1 VKPASFPN
9 HVAAWARGISL
20 RARLVLLVI
29 AAVTPLLAFSLY
41 RAASQS
47 DQELERARAS
57 LEFAASLAVTSQER
71 VAESARLL
79 LTAMVN
85 LPDLYDGK
93 NFRCD
98 AYFDRFRGRFPAYAN
113 MGLTGIDG
121 YTRCHALD
129 SKTTTFVGDRAYFR
143 AALATKAFAISQYQE
158 GRLSRVPVITFAL
171 PLLDAGNEVQAVAFA
186 ALDLRELARSLQGV
200 QLPPGARMAVL
211 DRGGTVL
218 ATSNSVFPIGQA
230 VTSARLHQAIRE
242 GKPLMGEGLDAQ
254 GQMRMYALMP
264 ARGAAQGALFVLVNI
279 DREQVLAP
287 GREWLQREL
296 LLILLVALLGSLA
309 AWLVGGV
316 IIAGPARKILAA
328 TQRVSR
334 GKLDTRLA
342 VDAPRAANEF
352 ARIAEGFNLMAESL
366 ELRQQSLETELAHSR
381 QAYGTLD
388 LVLNSMQEV
397 LVAVDAKGR
406 VLLQNEPSKQLVDL
420 EPTLPAQETWSAR
433 YGVYLPGTDQY
444 VPNGD
449 LPLQRAL
456 RGESGRDL
464 DIEVRNAK
472 VPQGRVLRCSYR
484 PMRNGDEIVGA
495 LVMMAD
501 ITGMR
506 QLQIEQ
512 ARSLVELR
520 QAQHR
525 LLEAQEIGRIGNWEL
540 DLSTNL
546 LWWSDEV
553 YALFGLA
560 PGNFDG
566 RIESLLQTMHPEDRV
581 VFMQRRKE
589 AIRQDSSL
597 EMEYRIVRPDGEVRW
612 IHQMGRVYRDDAGTP
627 VRRAGVVQDI
637 TARKQAEA
645 ELILLRNAVS
655 RLNDVVIITEAD
667 PLDAPGPRIVY
678 ANDAVQR
685 MTGYSASELVGQSPR
700 MLQGPGSDR
709 ATLARIR
716 QAISQRLPVREEIV
730 NYTRAGE
737 PYWVEIDI
745 APLFDDSGRLTHF
758 IAVERDVSERKRA
771 EAEVQEHVFTLQRAA
786 DAAQVITQQASLQA
800 TLQEVVEQARGV
812 VCAHQAVISISSD
825 ADQGHFIHAFSL
837 SEKYDPWKSRELP
850 PPDGSGIYAMV
861 CETNKP
867 VRLTQA
873 QLLAHPRWRGFGEHA
888 KDHPP
893 MRGWMAVPLIGS
905 DGRNMGVLQLS
916 DKYEGE
922 FSRQDEYVAIELA
935 HLATAAIDKARL
947 IEEVRSLN
955 VDLEARIAQRT
966 AELTRQEALFRALA
980 EQAPQVVWTTDT
992 RGNVTYIN
1000 RHWYELVGGQP
1011 PEGLGNGWVQRLH
1024 PDDREETI
1032 ANWDRNRAA
1041 GTPYRGVRRMRG
1053 NDGRYHTMSYRA
1065 VPVLDADG
1073 QISFWVGIDADITE
1087 LKAYEEALKRSN
1099 EELEA
1104 FSYSVSHD
1112 LRAPL
1117 QAMDGFTKL
1126 LRRELGDTRGERAQH
1141 YMNRIEAGVG
1151 RMSELIEDLLS
1162 LAQVSRAQMHHRQVD
1177 LSAMAH
1183 EVLHELQ
1190 AREPLRQA
1198 HVQVQAG
1205 LLVKA
1210 DPRLIHIVM
1219 QNLLANAWK
1228 FSSRKPLAQISFGQ
1242 DAGGAY
1248 FVRDNG
1254 AGFDMAY
1261 AAKLFG
1267 AFQRLH
1273 TEREFPGTG
1282 IGLATVKRIIDRHQG
1297 RVWAHSGPE
1306 GGATFFFTLQDDSLP
1321 PPLPGAAI

>member
-1 VKPASFPN
+1 VNLASNPN
-9 HVAAWARGISL
+9 HVAAWAQGFGL

-29 AAVTPLLAFSLY
+29 AAITPLLAFSLY
-41 RAASQS
+41 RAASQA
-47 DQELERARAS
+47 DLELERARTS
-57 LEFAASLAVTSQER
+57 LEFAASLAVASQER

-85 LPDLYDGK
+85 LPDLHDGN

-113 MGLTGIDG
+113 MGLTGVDG

-129 SKTTTFVGDRAYFR
+129 SKTRTYVGDRAYFR
-143 AALATKAFAISQYQE
+143 AALATKAFVISQYQE

-171 PLLDAGNEVQAVAFA
+171 PLLDAAGEVRAVAFA
-186 ALDLRELARSLQGV
+186 ALDLRELARSLHGV

-211 DRGGTVL
+211 DSGGTVL
-218 ATSNSVFPIGQA
+218 ATSNSAFPVGQTVA
-230 VTSARLHQAIRE
+230 NVQLREAIRE
-242 GKPLMGEGLDAQ
+242 GKPLFGEGLDAQ
-254 GQMRMYALMP
+254 GQMRLFALMP
-264 ARGAAQGALFVLVNI
+264 GRGAAQGGLFVLVNI
-279 DREQVLAP
+279 DREQVVAP
-287 GREWLQREL
+287 GREWLAREL
-296 LLILLVALLGSLA
+296 LLVALVALLGSVA
-309 AWLVGGV
+309 AWLVGGA
-316 IIAGPARKILAA
+316 IIAGPARQILAA
-328 TQRVSR
+328 TQQISR

-342 VDAPRAANEF
+342 VQAPRSTNEF

-366 ELRQQSLETELAHSR
+366 QLRQQSLETELAHSR
-381 QAYGTLD
+381 QAYSTLD

-397 LVAVDAKGR
+397 LVAVDSKGR
-406 VLLQNEPSKQLVDL
+406 VLLQNEPSRQLFDL
-420 EPTLPAQETWSAR
+420 GPTLPSPDTWSVR
-433 YGVYLPGTDQY
+433 YGVYLPGTDEH
-444 VPNGD
+444 VPTGD

-456 RGESGRDL
+456 RGESGHDM
-464 DIEVRNAK
+464 DMEIRNAN
-472 VPQGRVLRCSYR
+472 VPQGRTLRCSYR
-484 PMRNGDEIVGA
+484 PIRQGNEIVGA
-495 LVMMAD
+495 LVMMTD
-501 ITGMR
+501 LTDVR
-506 QLQIEQ
+506 RLQVEQ
-512 ARSLVELR
+512 ARSLVALR
-520 QAQHR
+520 QAQRR
-525 LLEAQEIGRIGNWEL
+525 LLEAQAIGRIGNWEL

-546 LWWSDEV
+546 LWWSDQV
-553 YALFGLA
+553 YALFGRD
-560 PGNFDG
+560 PGSFDG
-566 RIESLLQTMHPEDRV
+566 RIQSMLQMMHAQDRD

-589 AIRQDSSL
+589 AIQQGQSL
-597 EMEYRIVRPDGEVRW
+597 EMEYRIVLPSGHVRW
-612 IHQMGRVYRDDAGTP
+612 IHQMGRVYLDDNGNA

-637 TARKQAEA
+637 TARKQAQA

-678 ANDAVQR
+678 ANDAVVR
-685 MTGYSASELVGQSPR
+685 MTGYQVSELVGQSPR
-700 MLQGPGSDR
+700 LLQGPRSDK

-716 QAISQRLPVREEIV
+716 QALAQRRPVCEEII
-730 NYTRAGE
+730 NYTRSGVA
-737 PYWVEIDI
+737 YWVEIDI

-758 IAVERDVSERKRA
+758 IAVQHDVSERKRA
-771 EAEVQEHVFTLQRAA
+771 EAEVQEHVYTLQRAA

-825 ADQGHFIHAFSL
+825 VEKGHSVHAFSL
-837 SEKYDPWKSRELP
+837 SEKYDHWKTKDLP

-861 CETNKP
+861 CETNKA

-873 QLLAHPRWRGFGEHA
+873 ELLAHPRWRGFGAHA
-888 KDHPP
+888 VNHPP
-893 MRGWMAVPLIGS
+893 MHGWLAVPLIGS

-916 DKYEGE
+916 DRFEGE

-935 HLATAAIDKARL
+935 HLATAAIEKARL
-947 IEEVRSLN
+947 IEEVHSLN
-955 VDLEARIAQRT
+955 VDLEARIALRT

-980 EQAPQVVWTTDT
+980 EQAPQVVWTADT
-992 RGNVTYIN
+992 EGAVTYIN

-1011 PEGLGNGWVQRLH
+1011 PEGLGASWVQRLH
-1024 PDDREETI
+1024 PDDRDATL
-1032 ANWDRNRAA
+1032 ANWYENRDA
-1041 GTPYRGVRRMRG
+1041 GTPYRGVRRIRG

-1065 VPVLDADG
+1065 VPVLDAGG
-1073 QISFWVGIDADITE
+1073 QVSFWVGIDADITE

-1126 LRRELGDTRGERAQH
+1126 LRRELGENQGERARH
-1141 YMNRIEAGVG
+1141 YMSRIEAGVG

-1162 LAQVSRAQMHHRQVD
+1162 LAQVSRAQMHYREVD
-1177 LSAMAH
+1177 LSAMAND
-1183 EVLHELQ
+1183 LLQELQ
-1190 AREPLRQA
+1190 SHEPGRQ
-1198 HVQVQAG
+1198 VRLQVQDG
-1205 LLVKA
+1205 LRVQA
-1210 DPRLIHIVM
+1210 DPRLIQLVM

-1228 FSSRKPLAQISFGQ
+1228 FSSQKPLADIGFGR
-1242 DAGGAY
+1242 DENGAY

-1261 AAKLFG
+1261 SAKLFG

-1282 IGLATVKRIIDRHQG
+1282 IGLATVRRIIDRHQG
-1297 RVWAHSGPE
+1297 RVWAHSGPD

-1321 PPLPGAAI
+1321 PQLADVT

>member
-1 VKPASFPN
+1 VNPASLLQST
-9 HVAAWARGISL
+9 AAWASSFGL

-29 AAVTPLLAFSLY
+29 AAIAPLLMFSLY
-41 RAASQS
+41 RAASQA
-47 DQELERARAS
+47 DLELARTRAS
-57 LEFAASLAVTSQER
+57 LELAASLAAANQER
-71 VAESARLL
+71 VAESSRLL

-98 AYFDRFRGRFPAYAN
+98 AYFDRFKGRFPAYAN
-113 MGLTGIDG
+113 LGLTGADG
-121 YTRCHALD
+121 YTRCNALD
-129 SKTTTFVGDRAYFR
+129 SKSKTNVSDRAYFR
-143 AALATKAFAISQYQE
+143 EVLANRKFTISEYQE
-158 GRLSRVPVITFAL
+158 GRLSRVPVITFAM
-171 PLLDAGNEVQAVAFA
+171 PLLDADNQVQAVAFA
-186 ALDLRELARSLQGV
+186 AMNLRELARSLEGV

-211 DRGGTVL
+211 DRNATVL
-218 ATSNSVFPIGQA
+218 ATSNSQFPVGRTVASQALKDAVRAGQ
-230 VTSARLHQAIRE
+230 
-242 GKPLMGEGLDAQ
+242 PLMGEGLDAQ
-254 GQMRMYALMP
+254 GNMRLFALMP
-264 ARGAAQGALFVLVNI
+264 GRGAAQGSLFVLVNI
-279 DREQVLAP
+279 DRDQVVAP
-287 GREWLQREL
+287 GREWLAREL
-296 LLILLVALLGSLA
+296 LLVSMVALLGSLA
-309 AWLVGGV
+309 AWLVGGA
-316 IIAGPARKILAA
+316 IIAGPARQILAA
-328 TQRVSR
+328 TQRISR

-342 VDAPRAANEF
+342 VQAPRATNEF
-352 ARIAEGFNLMAESL
+352 ARIANGFNLMAESL
-366 ELRQQSLETELAHSR
+366 QLREQSLETELAHSR
-381 QAYGTLD
+381 QAYATLD

-397 LVAVDAKGR
+397 LVAVDSKGR
-406 VLLQNEPSKQLVDL
+406 VLLKNEPSMQLFDL
-420 EPTLPAQETWSAR
+420 EPTLPAQETWSAH
-433 YGVYLPGTDQY
+433 YGVYLPGTDQH
-444 VPNGD
+444 VPTAD
-449 LPLQRAL
+449 LPLPRAL

-464 DIEVRNAK
+464 DIEIRNAK
-472 VPQGRVLRCSYR
+472 VPEGRVLRCSYR
-484 PMRNGDEIVGA
+484 PMRNGAEIVGA

-506 QLQIEQ
+506 QLQLDQ
-512 ARSLVELR
+512 ARSLADLR

-553 YALFGLA
+553 YTLFGVA
-560 PGNFDG
+560 PGSFDG
-566 RIESLLQTMHPEDRV
+566 RIDSMMQSMHPDDRAA
-581 VFMQRRKE
+581 FLQRRKE
-589 AIRQDSSL
+589 AIRHGTSL

-612 IHQMGRVYRDDAGTP
+612 MHQMGRVYHDDAGMP

-637 TARKQAEA
+637 TARKQAQA
-645 ELILLRNAVS
+645 ELLLLRNAVS

-678 ANDAVQR
+678 ANDAVER
-685 MTGYSASELVGQSPR
+685 MTGYRASELVGKSPR
-700 MLQGPGSDR
+700 VLQGPDTDR
-709 ATLARIR
+709 IALARIR
-716 QAISQRLPVREEIV
+716 DALARRQPVREEII
-730 NYTRAGE
+730 NHNRAGE

-745 APLFDDSGRLTHF
+745 APLFDDGGKLTHF
-758 IAVERDVSERKRA
+758 IAVERDVSARRRA
-771 EAEVQEHVFTLQRAA
+771 EAEVQEHVYTLQRAA

-825 ADQGHFIHAFSL
+825 MEQGHFVHAFSL
-837 SEKYDPWKSRELP
+837 SEKYDPWKNRELP
-850 PPDGSGIYAMV
+850 MPDGGGIYAMV

-867 VRLTQA
+867 VRMTQA
-873 QLLAHPRWRGFGEHA
+873 QLLAHPRWRGFGAHA
-888 KDHPP
+888 ANHPP
-893 MRGWMAVPLIGS
+893 MNGWLAVPLIAS

-916 DKYEGE
+916 DRYEGE

-935 HLATAAIDKARL
+935 HLATTAIEKARL

-980 EQAPQVVWTTDT
+980 EQAPQVVWTADT
-992 RGNVTYIN
+992 EGRVTYIN
-1000 RHWYELVGGQP
+1000 RHWYELTGCQP
-1011 PEGLGNGWVQRLH
+1011 PEGLGASWVDRLH

-1032 ANWDRNRAA
+1032 TNWQRNQAA
-1041 GTPYRGVRRMRG
+1041 GAPFRGVRRLRG
-1053 NDGRYHTMSYRA
+1053 YDGRYHTMSYRA
-1065 VPVLDADG
+1065 VPVLDAAG
-1073 QISFWVGIDADITE
+1073 QVSFWVGIDADITE

-1126 LRRELGDTRGERAQH
+1126 LRRELGDAQGERARH

-1162 LAQVSRAQMHHRQVD
+1162 LAQVSRAQMHYREVD

-1190 AREPLRQA
+1190 AREPLRQVRLQVEPGLR
-1198 HVQVQAG
+1198 VQ
-1205 LLVKA
+1205 A
-1210 DPRLIHIVM
+1210 DPRLIRIVM

-1228 FSSRKPLAQISFGQ
+1228 FSSHKPLAEISFGR

-1297 RVWAHSGPE
+1297 RVWAYSGPE

-1321 PPLPGAAI
+1321 PALHAAA

>member
-1 VKPASFPN
+1 MNLASNPN
-9 HVAAWARGISL
+9 HVATWAQGFGL

-29 AAVTPLLAFSLY
+29 AAITPLLAFSLY
-41 RAASQS
+41 RAASQA
-47 DQELERARAS
+47 DLELERARTS
-57 LEFAASLAVTSQER
+57 LEFAASLAMASQER

-85 LPDLYDGK
+85 LPDLHDGN
-93 NFRCD
+93 NFHCD

-113 MGLTGIDG
+113 MGLTGVDG
-121 YTRCHALD
+121 YTLCHALD
-129 SKTTTFVGDRAYFR
+129 SKTRTYLGDRAYFR

-171 PLLDAGNEVQAVAFA
+171 PLLDAGGEVRAVAFA
-186 ALDLRELARSLQGV
+186 ALDLRELARSLHGV

-211 DRGGTVL
+211 DSGGIVL
-218 ATSNSVFPIGQA
+218 ATSNPAFPVGQTVA
-230 VTSARLHQAIRE
+230 NVQLREAIRE
-242 GKPLMGEGLDAQ
+242 GKPLFGEGLDAQ
-254 GQMRMYALMP
+254 GQMRLFALMP
-264 ARGAAQGALFVLVNI
+264 GRGAAQGGLFVLVNI

-287 GREWLQREL
+287 GREWLAREL
-296 LLILLVALLGSLA
+296 LLVALVALLGSGA
-309 AWLVGGV
+309 AWLVGGA
-316 IIAGPARKILAA
+316 IIAGPARQILVA
-328 TQRVSR
+328 TQQISR

-342 VDAPRAANEF
+342 VRTPRSANEF
-352 ARIAEGFNLMAESL
+352 ARIADGFNLMAESL
-366 ELRQQSLETELAHSR
+366 QHRQQSLETELAHSR
-381 QAYGTLD
+381 QAYSTLD

-397 LVAVDAKGR
+397 LLAVDIKGR
-406 VLLQNEPSKQLVDL
+406 VLLKNKPSMLLFDL
-420 EPTLPAQETWSAR
+420 DPSMPAQETWSVR
-433 YGVYLPGTDQY
+433 YGIYLPGTDQHM
-444 VPNGD
+444 PTDD
-449 LPLQRAL
+449 LPLPRAL

-464 DIEVRNAK
+464 DLEVRNAK

-484 PMRNGDEIVGA
+484 PMRHGDEIVGA
-495 LVMMAD
+495 LVMMSD
-501 ITGMR
+501 ITDMR
-506 QLQIEQ
+506 MLQVGQ
-512 ARSLVELR
+512 ARSLLELR
-520 QAQHR
+520 QAQRR

-553 YALFGLA
+553 YALFGL
-560 PGNFDG
+560 PHGSFDG
-566 RIESLLQTMHPEDRV
+566 RIESMLQSMHPDDRG
-581 VFMQRRKE
+581 VFMQRRKD
-589 AIRQDSSL
+589 AIREGTSL
-597 EMEYRIVRPDGEVRW
+597 DMEYRIVLTDGEVRW
-612 IHQMGRVYRDDAGTP
+612 MHQMGRVYLDDTGTP

-637 TARKQAEA
+637 TARKEAQA

-667 PLDAPGPRIVY
+667 PIDEPGPRIVY
-678 ANDAVQR
+678 ANAAVER
-685 MTGYSASELVGQSPR
+685 MTGYQVNELVGQSPR
-700 MLQGPGSDR
+700 LLQGPRSDKV
-709 ATLARIR
+709 TLDRIR
-716 QAISQRLPVREEIV
+716 QALAQRQPVREEII

-737 PYWVEIDI
+737 AYWVEIDI
-745 APLFDDSGRLTHF
+745 APLFDDWGRLTHF
-758 IAVERDVSERKRA
+758 IAVQHDVSERKRA

-786 DAAQVITQQASLQA
+786 DAAQIIIQQASLQD

-825 ADQGHFIHAFSL
+825 MDQGHFVHAFSL
-837 SEKYDPWKSRELP
+837 SEKYDHWKTKELP

-873 QLLAHPRWRGFGEHA
+873 ELLAHPRWRGFGAHA
-888 KDHPP
+888 ANHPP
-893 MRGWMAVPLIGS
+893 MHGWLAVPLIGS

-916 DKYEGE
+916 DRYEGE

-935 HLATAAIDKARL
+935 HLATAAIEKARL

-955 VDLEARIAQRT
+955 ADLEARIALRT

-980 EQAPQVVWTTDT
+980 EQAPQVVWTTDAE
-992 RGNVTYIN
+992 GAVTYIN
-1000 RHWYELVGGQP
+1000 RHWYELVGGHP
-1011 PEGLGNGWVQRLH
+1011 PEGLGSSWVQRLH
-1024 PDDREETI
+1024 PDDRDATL
-1032 ANWDRNRAA
+1032 ANWYNNRDA
-1041 GTPYRGVRRMRG
+1041 GTPYRGVRRIRG

-1065 VPVLDADG
+1065 VPVLDAGG
-1073 QISFWVGIDADITE
+1073 QVSFWVGIDADITE

-1126 LRRELGDTRGERAQH
+1126 LRRELGENQGERARH
-1141 YMNRIEAGVG
+1141 YMSRIEAGVG

-1162 LAQVSRAQMHHRQVD
+1162 LAQVSRAQMHYREVD

-1183 EVLHELQ
+1183 DLLQELQ
-1190 AREPLRQA
+1190 SHEPDRQ
-1198 HVQVQAG
+1198 VRLQVQDG
-1205 LLVKA
+1205 LRVQA
-1210 DPRLIHIVM
+1210 DPRLIQVVM

-1228 FSSRKPLAQISFGQ
+1228 FSSQKPLADIGFGR
-1242 DAGGAY
+1242 DENGAY

-1297 RVWAHSGPE
+1297 RVWAHSGPD

-1321 PPLPGAAI
+1321 PQLAVVT

>member
-1 VKPASFPN
+1 MNPVPHLN
-9 HVAAWARGISL
+9 HVAAWARGFGL

-29 AAVTPLLAFSLY
+29 AAITPLLAFSLY
-41 RAASQS
+41 RAASQA
-47 DQELERARAS
+47 DLELDRARAS
-57 LEFAASLAVTSQER
+57 LEFAASLAMASQER
-71 VAESARLL
+71 AAESARLL

-85 LPDLYDGK
+85 LPDLHDGK

-113 MGLTGIDG
+113 MGLTGVDG

-129 SKTTTFVGDRAYFR
+129 SKTSTFVGDRAYFR
-143 AALATKAFAISQYQE
+143 DALATRAFVISQYQE

-171 PLLDAGNEVQAVAFA
+171 PLLDAAGEVRAVAFA
-186 ALDLRELARSLQGV
+186 ALDLRELARSLHGV

-211 DRGGTVL
+211 DRDGTVL
-218 ATSNSVFPIGQA
+218 ATSNSSFPVGQTVA
-230 VTSARLHQAIRE
+230 NAQLREAIRE
-242 GKPLMGEGLDAQ
+242 GKPLLGEGPDAQ
-254 GQMRMYALMP
+254 GQMRLYALMP
-264 ARGAAQGALFVLVNI
+264 GRGAAQGGLFVLVNI
-279 DREQVLAP
+279 DREQVVAP
-287 GREWLQREL
+287 GREWLAREL
-296 LLILLVALLGSLA
+296 LLVALVALLGSAA
-309 AWLVGGV
+309 AWLVGGA
-316 IIAGPARKILAA
+316 IIAGPARQIVEA
-328 TQRVSR
+328 TQEISQ

-342 VDAPRAANEF
+342 VQAPRANNEF
-352 ARIAEGFNLMAESL
+352 AKIAEGFNLMAESL
-366 ELRQQSLETELAHSR
+366 QLRQQSLETELAHSR

-388 LVLNSMQEV
+388 LVLNSMQEA
-397 LVAVDAKGR
+397 LMAVDSNGR
-406 VLLQNEPSKQLVDL
+406 VLLQNEPSRQLFDL
-420 EPTLPAQETWSAR
+420 ERTLPAPHTWSVR
-433 YGVYLPGTDQY
+433 YGVYLPGTDQH
-444 VPNGD
+444 VPTGD

-456 RGESGRDL
+456 RGESGRAL

-472 VPQGRVLRCSYR
+472 VPQGRTLRCSYR
-484 PMRNGDEIVGA
+484 PMRQGDEIVGA
-495 LVMMAD
+495 LVMMTD
-501 ITGMR
+501 LTDVR
-506 QLQIEQ
+506 RLQVEQ

-546 LWWSDEV
+546 LWWSDQV
-553 YALFGLA
+553 YALFGRV
-560 PGNFDG
+560 PGSFDG
-566 RIESLLQTMHPEDRV
+566 RIQSMLQMMHAEDRD

-589 AIRQDSSL
+589 AVQQGQSL
-597 EMEYRIVRPDGEVRW
+597 EMEYRIVLPSGDVRW
-612 IHQMGRVYRDDAGTP
+612 VHQLGRVYRDDTGTP

-645 ELILLRNAVS
+645 ELVLLRNAVS

-667 PLDAPGPRIVY
+667 PIEAQGPRIVY
-678 ANDAVQR
+678 ANDAVER
-685 MTGYSASELVGQSPR
+685 MTGYQVSELVGQSPR
-700 MLQGPGSDR
+700 LLYGPGTDR

-716 QAISQRLPVREEIV
+716 EALVQRRPVREEIV

-737 PYWVEIDI
+737 AYWVDIDI
-745 APLFDDSGRLTHF
+745 APLFDEYGRVTHF
-758 IAVERDVSERKRA
+758 IAVERDVSARKRA

-800 TLQEVVEQARGV
+800 TLQEVVEQARAV
-812 VCAHQAVISISSD
+812 VCAHQAVISINSD
-825 ADQGHFIHAFSL
+825 VEQGHFVHAFSL
-837 SEKYDPWKSRELP
+837 SGKYDHWKTKELP
-850 PPDGSGIYAMV
+850 SPDGSGIYAMV

-867 VRLTQA
+867 VRMTQA
-873 QLLAHPRWRGFGEHA
+873 ELLAHPRWRGFGAHTA
-888 KDHPP
+888 NHPP
-893 MRGWMAVPLIGS
+893 MHGWMAVPLISSG
-905 DGRNMGVLQLS
+905 GRNIGVLQLS
-916 DKYEGE
+916 DRYEGE

-935 HLATAAIDKARL
+935 HLATAAIEKARL

-955 VDLEARIAQRT
+955 ADLEARIALRT
-966 AELTRQEALFRALA
+966 AELTRQEALFRALT
-980 EQAPQVVWTTDT
+980 EQAPQVVWTADT
-992 RGNVTYIN
+992 EGAVTYIN
-1000 RHWYELVGGQP
+1000 RHWYELVGGLP
-1011 PEGLGNGWVQRLH
+1011 PEGLGSSWVQRLH
-1024 PDDREETI
+1024 PDDREVTL
-1032 ANWDRNRAA
+1032 ANWYKNRDA
-1041 GTPYRGVRRMRG
+1041 GTPYRGVRRIRG

-1065 VPVLDADG
+1065 VPVLDDG
-1073 QISFWVGIDADITE
+1073 GQVSFWVGIDADITE

-1117 QAMDGFTKL
+1117 QAVDGFTKL
-1126 LRRELGDTRGERAQH
+1126 LHRELGDAKDERARH

-1151 RMSELIEDLLS
+1151 RMSQLIEDLLS
-1162 LAQVSRAQMHHRQVD
+1162 LAQVSRAPMHHRELD

-1183 EVLHELQ
+1183 ELLQELQ
-1190 AREPLRQA
+1190 AGEPGRLVRCEVHGGLR
-1198 HVQVQAG
+1198 VQ
-1205 LLVKA
+1205 A

-1228 FSSRKPLAQISFGQ
+1228 FSSQKAQADICFGR
-1242 DAGGAY
+1242 DESGAY

-1297 RVWAHSGPE
+1297 RIWAHSGPE
-1306 GGATFFFTLQDDSLP
+1306 GGATFFFTLQDDTLP
-1321 PPLPGAAI
+1321 PQLPGPA

>member
-1 VKPASFPN
+1 MNPVSNPN
-9 HVAAWARGISL
+9 HVAAWARGLGL

-29 AAVTPLLAFSLY
+29 AAIAPLFAFSLY
-41 RAASQS
+41 RAASQT

-57 LEFAASLAVTSQER
+57 LEFAASLAMASQER

-113 MGLTGIDG
+113 MGLTGVDG

-129 SKTTTFVGDRAYFR
+129 RKTSTFVGDRAYFR
-143 AALATKAFAISQYQE
+143 EALATRAFAISQYQE

-171 PLLDAGNEVQAVAFA
+171 PLLDAGGEVRAVAFA
-186 ALDLRELARSLQGV
+186 ALDLRELARSLQGI

-218 ATSNSVFPIGQA
+218 ATSNSVFPVGQA
-230 VTSARLHQAIRE
+230 VANVQLREAIRE

-254 GQMRMYALMP
+254 GQMRLFALVP
-264 ARGAAQGALFVLVNI
+264 GRGAAQGGLFVLVNM
-279 DREQVLAP
+279 DREQVVAP
-287 GREWLQREL
+287 GRDWLAREL
-296 LLILLVALLGSLA
+296 LLVSLVALLGSLA
-309 AWLVGGV
+309 AWLVGGAT
-316 IIAGPARKILAA
+316 IAWPARQILAA
-328 TQRVSR
+328 TQRISR

-342 VDAPRAANEF
+342 VQAPRAANEF

-366 ELRQQSLETELAHSR
+366 QLRQQSLETELAHSR

-397 LVAVDAKGR
+397 LVAVDTKGR
-406 VLLQNEPSKQLVDL
+406 VLLKNAPSTQLFDL
-420 EPTLPAQETWSAR
+420 EPTLPAQETWSVR
-433 YGVYLPGTDQY
+433 YGIYLPGTDQH
-444 VPNGD
+444 VPTAD
-449 LPLQRAL
+449 LPLPRAL
-456 RGESGRDL
+456 HGESGRDL
-464 DIEVRNAK
+464 DIEVRNAR

-484 PMRNGDEIVGA
+484 PMRDGDEIVGA
-495 LVMMAD
+495 LVMMTD
-501 ITGMR
+501 ITSMR
-506 QLQIEQ
+506 QLQLEQ

-553 YALFGLA
+553 YTLFGLT
-560 PGNFDG
+560 PGSFDG
-566 RIESLLQTMHPEDRV
+566 RIESMLQSMHPDDRG
-581 VFMQRRKE
+581 VFMQRRKQ
-589 AIRQDSSL
+589 AIRQGSSL
-597 EMEYRIVRPDGEVRW
+597 EMEYRIVLPGGEVRW
-612 IHQMGRVYRDDAGTP
+612 IHQMGRVYHDDAGTP

-637 TARKQAEA
+637 TARKQAQA
-645 ELILLRNAVS
+645 ELILLRNAIS

-678 ANDAVQR
+678 ANEAVQR
-685 MTGYSASELVGQSPR
+685 MTGYQVSELVGQSPR
-700 MLQGPGSDR
+700 LLQGPGTDQ

-716 QAISQRLPVREEIV
+716 LALSQRQPVREEIV
-730 NYTRAGE
+730 NYARNGE

-745 APLFDDSGRLTHF
+745 APLFDESGRLTHF
-758 IAVERDVSERKRA
+758 IAVERDVSQRKRA
-771 EAEVQEHVFTLQRAA
+771 EAEVQEHVYTLQRAA

-800 TLQEVVEQARGV
+800 TLQEVVDQARGV

-825 ADQGHFIHAFSL
+825 GDEGHFVHAFSL
-837 SEKYDPWKSRELP
+837 SEKYDHWKTRELP
-850 PPDGSGIYAMV
+850 SPDGSGIYAMV

-867 VRLTQA
+867 VRMTQA
-873 QLLAHPRWRGFGEHA
+873 QLLAHPRWRGFGAHA
-888 KDHPP
+888 ANHPP
-893 MRGWMAVPLIGS
+893 MQGWLAVPLIGP

-916 DKYEGE
+916 DRYEGE

-935 HLATAAIDKARL
+935 HLATAAIEKARL

-955 VDLEARIAQRT
+955 QDLEARIAQRT

-992 RGNVTYIN
+992 EGSVTYIN

-1011 PEGLGNGWVQRLH
+1011 PEGLGSGWVQRLH
-1024 PDDREETI
+1024 PDDRDATI
-1032 ANWDRNRAA
+1032 ANWYRNRAA
-1041 GTPYRGVRRMRG
+1041 GTHYRGVRRIRG

-1065 VPVLDADG
+1065 VPVLDAAG
-1073 QISFWVGIDADITE
+1073 QVSFWVGIDADITE

-1126 LRRELGDTRGERAQH
+1126 LRRELGDTQGGRAQH

-1162 LAQVSRAQMHHRQVD
+1162 LAQVSRAQMHHREVD
-1177 LSAMAH
+1177 LSAMAY

-1190 AREPLRQA
+1190 AREPQREVRL
-1198 HVQVQAG
+1198 HVQAG
-1205 LLVKA
+1205 LRVQA
-1210 DPRLIHIVM
+1210 DPRLIGVVL

-1228 FSSRKPLAQISFGQ
+1228 FSSQKSPADISFGQ
-1242 DAGGAY
+1242 EASGAY

-1282 IGLATVKRIIDRHQG
+1282 IGLATVKRIIDRHWG

-1306 GGATFFFTLQDDSLP
+1306 GGATFYFTLQDDSLP
-1321 PPLPGAAI
+1321 PPLPGAA

>member
-1 VKPASFPN
+1 MNPASLLN
-9 HVAAWARGISL
+9 YVAAWARGISL

-29 AAVTPLLAFSLY
+29 AAITPLLAFSLY
-41 RAASQS
+41 RAASQT
-47 DQELERARAS
+47 DQELARARAS
-57 LEFAASLAVTSQER
+57 LEFAASLAVASQER

-85 LPDLYDGK
+85 LPDLHDGK

-113 MGLTGIDG
+113 MGLTGLDG

-129 SKTTTFVGDRAYFR
+129 SKTSTFVGDRAYFR
-143 AALATKAFAISQYQE
+143 AALATRAFAISQYQE
-158 GRLSRVPVITFAL
+158 GRLSRLPVITFAL
-171 PLLDAGNEVQAVAFA
+171 PFLDAAGQVRAVAFA
-186 ALDLRELARSLQGV
+186 ALDLRELARSLQGL

-218 ATSNSVFPIGQA
+218 ATSNSAFPVGQA
-230 VTSARLHQAIRE
+230 ISNPRLREAIHA

-254 GQMRMYALMP
+254 GQMRLFALMP
-264 ARGAAQGALFVLVNI
+264 GRGAAQGGLFVLVNI

-287 GREWLQREL
+287 GREWLAREL
-296 LLILLVALLGSLA
+296 LLIVLVALLGSAA
-309 AWLVGGV
+309 AWLVGGA
-316 IIAGPARKILAA
+316 IIAGPARQILAA
-328 TQRVSR
+328 TQQISR

-342 VDAPRAANEF
+342 VQTPRPSNEF
-352 ARIAEGFNLMAESL
+352 AKIADGFNLMAESL
-366 ELRQQSLETELAHSR
+366 QHRQQSLETELAHSR
-381 QAYGTLD
+381 QAYSTLD

-397 LVAVDAKGR
+397 LVAVDIKGR
-406 VLLQNEPSKQLVDL
+406 VLLKNEPSMLLFDL
-420 EPTLPAQETWSAR
+420 DSSLPAQQTWSVL
-433 YGVYLPGTDQY
+433 YGVYLPGTDQHM
-444 VPNGD
+444 PTD
-449 LPLQRAL
+449 ELPLPRAL

-464 DIEVRNAK
+464 DLEVRNAK

-484 PMRNGDEIVGA
+484 PMRHGDEIVGA
-495 LVMMAD
+495 LVMMSD
-501 ITGMR
+501 ITDMR
-506 QLQIEQ
+506 RLQVGQ

-540 DLSTNL
+540 DLTTNL

-553 YALFGLA
+553 YALFGV
-560 PGNFDG
+560 PQGSFDG
-566 RIESLLQTMHPEDRV
+566 RIESMLQSLHPDDRG
-581 VFMQRRKE
+581 VFMQRRQD
-589 AIRQDSSL
+589 AIRQGASL
-597 EMEYRIVRPDGEVRW
+597 DMEYRIVLPGGEVRW
-612 IHQMGRVYRDDAGTP
+612 IHQMGRVYLDDTGTP
-627 VRRAGVVQDI
+627 VRRAGVVQDV
-637 TARKQAEA
+637 TARKQAQA
-645 ELILLRNAVS
+645 ELLLLRNAVS
-655 RLNDVVIITEAD
+655 RLNDVVLITEAD
-667 PLDAPGPRIVY
+667 PIEQPGPRIVY
-678 ANDAVQR
+678 ANDAVVR
-685 MTGYSASELVGQSPR
+685 MTGYQVSELVGQSPR
-700 MLQGPGSDR
+700 LFQGARTDK

-716 QAISQRLPVREEIV
+716 QALARCQPVCEEVV

-737 PYWVEIDI
+737 AYWVEVDI

-758 IAVERDVSERKRA
+758 ISVQRDVSERKRA

-825 ADQGHFIHAFSL
+825 VDKGHSVHAFSL
-837 SEKYDPWKSRELP
+837 SEKYDHWKTRELP

-873 QLLAHPRWRGFGEHA
+873 ELLAHPRWRGFGAHGA
-888 KDHPP
+888 NHPP
-893 MRGWMAVPLIGS
+893 MHGWLAVPLIGS

-916 DKYEGE
+916 DKFEGE

-935 HLATAAIDKARL
+935 HLATAAIEKARL

-955 VDLEARIAQRT
+955 VDLEARIVQRT

-980 EQAPQVVWTTDT
+980 EQAPQVVWTTDAQ
-992 RGNVTYIN
+992 GGVTYIN
-1000 RHWYELVGGQP
+1000 RHWYELMGGQP
-1011 PEGLGNGWVQRLH
+1011 PEGLGSGWVQRLH
-1024 PDDREETI
+1024 PDDREATI
-1032 ANWDRNRAA
+1032 ANWYRNRAA

-1065 VPVLDADG
+1065 VPVLDTGG

-1126 LRRELGDTRGERAQH
+1126 LRRELGDKQSERARH
-1141 YMNRIEAGVG
+1141 YMSRIEAGVG

-1162 LAQVSRAQMHHRQVD
+1162 LAQVSRTQMHYREVD
-1177 LSAMAH
+1177 LSAMAR
-1183 EVLHELQ
+1183 ELLQELQ
-1190 AREPLRQA
+1190 VQEPDRQVR
-1198 HVQVQAG
+1198 VQVQDG
-1205 LLVKA
+1205 LRVQA
-1210 DPRLIHIVM
+1210 DPRLIQVVM

-1228 FSSRKPLAQISFGQ
+1228 FSSQKPLADVRFGR
-1242 DAGGAY
+1242 DENGAY

-1321 PPLPGAAI
+1321 PQLGVA

>member
-1 VKPASFPN
+1 MNPASLPN
-9 HVAAWARGISL
+9 HIAAWARGISL

-29 AAVTPLLAFSLY
+29 AAITPLLAFSLY
-41 RAASQS
+41 RTASQS
-47 DQELERARAS
+47 GQELANARAS
-57 LEFAASLAVTSQER
+57 LEFGASLAAAGQER

-85 LPDLYDGK
+85 LPDLVDG
-93 NFRCD
+93 NDFRCD
-98 AYFDRFRGRFPAYAN
+98 AYFDRFRGRFPSYAN
-113 MGLTGIDG
+113 MGLTGLDG

-129 SKTTTFVGDRAYFR
+129 SKTSTFVGDRAYFR
-143 AALATKAFAISQYQE
+143 EALASKAFTISEYQE
-158 GRLSRVPVITFAL
+158 GRLSRVPVITFAM
-171 PLLDAGNEVQAVAFA
+171 PLLDAAGQVRAVAFA

-200 QLPPGARMAVL
+200 QLPAGARIAVL
-211 DRGGTVL
+211 DRRGTVL
-218 ATSNSVFPIGQA
+218 ATSNSAFPVGQA
-230 VTSARLHQAIRE
+230 IANTRLREAIIA
-242 GKPLMGEGLDAQ
+242 GKSLMGEGPDAQ
-254 GQMRMYALMP
+254 GQMRLFALMP
-264 ARGAAQGALFVLVNI
+264 GRGAAQGGLFVLVNI

-287 GREWLQREL
+287 GRDWFAHEL
-296 LLILLVALLGSLA
+296 LLVMLVALLGSTA
-309 AWLVGGV
+309 AWLVGGA
-316 IIAGPARKILAA
+316 IIAGPARQILAA
-328 TQRVSR
+328 TQEISR

-342 VDAPRAANEF
+342 VKTARPASEF
-352 ARIAEGFNLMAESL
+352 ARIADGFNLMAESL
-366 ELRQQSLETELAHSR
+366 QHRQQSLETELAHSR
-381 QAYGTLD
+381 QAYATLD

-397 LVAVDAKGR
+397 LVAVDSKGR
-406 VLLQNEPSKQLVDL
+406 VLLKNEPSMLLFDL
-420 EPTLPAQETWSAR
+420 ESSMPAQETWSVR

-444 VPNGD
+444 MPTDD
-449 LPLQRAL
+449 LPLPRAL
-456 RGESGRDL
+456 RGGSGRDL

-484 PMRNGDEIVGA
+484 PMRHGDEIVGA
-495 LVMMAD
+495 LVLMTD
-501 ITGMR
+501 ITDMR
-506 QLQIEQ
+506 KLQVGQ
-512 ARSLVELR
+512 ARSLAELR

-553 YALFGLA
+553 YALFGL
-560 PGNFDG
+560 PQGSFDG
-566 RIESLLQTMHPEDRV
+566 RIESMLQSMHPDDRG

-589 AIRQDSSL
+589 AIRQGSSL
-597 EMEYRIVRPDGEVRW
+597 DMEYRIVLPGGEVRW
-612 IHQMGRVYRDDAGTP
+612 IHQMGRVYLDDAGTP

-637 TARKQAEA
+637 TARKQAQA

-667 PLDAPGPRIVY
+667 PIDAPGPRIVY
-678 ANDAVQR
+678 ANEAVVR
-685 MTGYSASELVGQSPR
+685 MTGYQVSELVGRSPR
-700 MLQGPGSDR
+700 LLQGPRTDR
-709 ATLARIR
+709 ATIARIR
-716 QAISQRLPVREEIV
+716 EAVARRRPVREEII
-730 NYTRAGE
+730 NYTRAGDA
-737 PYWVEIDI
+737 YWVEIDI
-745 APLFDDSGRLTHF
+745 APLFDDHGRLTHF
-758 IAVERDVSERKRA
+758 IAVERDVSARKRA
-771 EAEVQEHVFTLQRAA
+771 ESEVQEHVFTLQRAA
-786 DAAQVITQQASLQA
+786 DAAQIIIQQAGLQD

-825 ADQGHFIHAFSL
+825 VDKGHSVHAFSL
-837 SEKYDPWKSRELP
+837 SEKYDHWKTKELP

-873 QLLAHPRWRGFGEHA
+873 ELLAHPRWRGFGAHA
-888 KDHPP
+888 ANHPP
-893 MRGWMAVPLIGS
+893 MHGWLAVPLIGS

-916 DKYEGE
+916 DRHEGE

-935 HLATAAIDKARL
+935 HLATTAIEKARL

-955 VDLEARIAQRT
+955 TDLEVRIAQRT
-966 AELTRQEALFRALA
+966 AELSRQEALFRALA
-980 EQAPQVVWTTDT
+980 EQAPQVVWTTDAE
-992 RGNVTYIN
+992 GAVTYIN

-1011 PEGLGNGWVQRLH
+1011 PEGLGADWVQRLH
-1024 PDDREETI
+1024 PDDRDATL
-1032 ANWDRNRAA
+1032 ANWYRNRDA
-1041 GTPYRGVRRMRG
+1041 GSPYRGVRRIRG
-1053 NDGRYHTMSYRA
+1053 HDGRYHTMSYRA
-1065 VPVLDADG
+1065 VPVLDAGG
-1073 QISFWVGIDADITE
+1073 QVSFWVGIDADITE

-1126 LRRELGDTRGERAQH
+1126 LRRELGANQGERARH
-1141 YMNRIEAGVG
+1141 YMSRIEAGVG

-1162 LAQVSRAQMHHRQVD
+1162 LAQVSRAQMHHREVD
-1177 LSAMAH
+1177 LSAMARD
-1183 EVLHELQ
+1183 LLQELQ
-1190 AREPLRQA
+1190 AHEPGRQ
-1198 HVQVQAG
+1198 VRLQVQDG
-1205 LLVKA
+1205 LRVQA
-1210 DPRLIHIVM
+1210 DPRLIQVVM

-1228 FSSRKPLAQISFGQ
+1228 FSSQQPSAEISFGC
-1242 DAGGAY
+1242 DDTGAY

-1297 RVWAHSGPE
+1297 RVWAYSGPG

-1321 PPLPGAAI
+1321 PQLAAAA

>member
-1 VKPASFPN
+1 MKLASIP
-9 HVAAWARGISL
+9 HSVAAWARSSGL

-29 AAVTPLLAFSLY
+29 AAIAPLFAFSLY
-41 RAASQS
+41 RAASQT

-57 LEFAASLAVTSQER
+57 LEFAASLAMASQER

-85 LPDLYDGK
+85 LPDLYDGT

-98 AYFDRFRGRFPAYAN
+98 AYFDRFRGRFPTYAN
-113 MGLTGIDG
+113 MGLTGVDG

-129 SKTTTFVGDRAYFR
+129 SKTRTFVGDRAYFR

-171 PLLDAGNEVQAVAFA
+171 PLLDAGGEVRAVAFA
-186 ALDLRELARSLQGV
+186 ALDLRELARSLHGV

-218 ATSNSVFPIGQA
+218 ATSNTTFPVGQTVANTRLLEA
-230 VTSARLHQAIRE
+230 VRE

-254 GQMRMYALMP
+254 GQMRLFALLP
-264 ARGAAQGALFVLVNI
+264 GRGAAQGALFTLVTI
-279 DREQVLAP
+279 DREQVVAP
-287 GREWLQREL
+287 GREWLAREL
-296 LLILLVALLGSLA
+296 LLVSLVALLGSLA
-309 AWLVGGV
+309 AWLVGGAT
-316 IIAGPARKILAA
+316 IAGPAREILAA
-328 TQRVSR
+328 TQRISR

-342 VDAPRAANEF
+342 VQAPRAANEF
-352 ARIAEGFNLMAESL
+352 ARIADGFNLMAESL
-366 ELRQQSLETELAHSR
+366 QLRQQSLETELAHSR

-397 LVAVDAKGR
+397 LVAVDSKGR
-406 VLLQNEPSKQLVDL
+406 VLLKNEPSTLLFDL
-420 EPTLPAQETWSAR
+420 APTLPAQETWSKL
-433 YGVYLPGTDQY
+433 YGVYLPGTDQH
-444 VPNGD
+444 VPTAD
-449 LPLQRAL
+449 LPLPRAL

-464 DIEVRNAK
+464 DIEIRNAK

-484 PMRNGDEIVGA
+484 PMRDGDQIVGA

-501 ITGMR
+501 ITDMR
-506 QLQIEQ
+506 QLQLEQ

-553 YALFGLA
+553 YTLFGVA
-560 PGNFDG
+560 PGTFDG
-566 RIESLLQTMHPEDRV
+566 RIDSMLQSMHPDDRGL
-581 VFMQRRKE
+581 FMQRRKE
-589 AIRQDSSL
+589 AIRQGTSL
-597 EMEYRIVRPDGEVRW
+597 EMEYRIVLPGGEVRW
-612 IHQMGRVYRDDAGTP
+612 IHQLGRVYRDDAGIP

-637 TARKQAEA
+637 TARKQAQA

-655 RLNDVVIITEAD
+655 RLNDVVLITEAA
-667 PLDAPGPRIVY
+667 PIDAPGPRIVY
-678 ANDAVQR
+678 ANDAVER
-685 MTGYSASELVGQSPR
+685 MTGYKVDELLGRSPR
-700 MLQGPGSDR
+700 LLQGPGSDR

-716 QAISQRLPVREEIV
+716 QAIEQRRPVCEEII
-730 NYTRAGE
+730 NYTRTGE

-745 APLFDDSGRLTHF
+745 APLFDDGGHLTHF
-758 IAVERDVSERKRA
+758 IAVERDVSARKRA

-812 VCAHQAVISISSD
+812 VCAHQAVISINSG
-825 ADQGHFIHAFSL
+825 ADQGHFVHAFSL
-837 SEKYDPWKSRELP
+837 SEKYDHWKTDALP
-850 PPDGSGIYAMV
+850 APDGSGIYAMV

-867 VRLTQA
+867 VRMTQA
-873 QLLAHPRWRGFGEHA
+873 QLLAHPRWRGFGAHA
-888 KDHPP
+888 ATHPP
-893 MRGWMAVPLIGS
+893 MQGWLAVPLIGS

-916 DKYEGE
+916 DKYDGGE

-935 HLATAAIDKARL
+935 QLATAAIEKARL

-992 RGNVTYIN
+992 DGNVTYIN

-1011 PEGLGNGWVQRLH
+1011 PEGLGNSWVQRLH

-1032 ANWDRNRAA
+1032 ANWYRNRAT
-1041 GTPYRGVRRMRG
+1041 GTYYMGVRRIRG

-1065 VPVLDADG
+1065 APVLDAEG
-1073 QISFWVGIDADITE
+1073 QVSFWVGIDADITE

-1126 LRRELGDTRGERAQH
+1126 LRRELGDVQGERARH
-1141 YMNRIEAGVG
+1141 YMSRIEAGVG

-1162 LAQVSRAQMHHRQVD
+1162 LAQVSRAQMRYREVD
-1177 LSAMAH
+1177 LSGLAH

-1190 AREPLRQA
+1190 AREPMRQVRL
-1198 HVQVQAG
+1198 HVQAG
-1205 LLVKA
+1205 LRVQA

-1228 FSSRKPLAQISFGQ
+1228 FSSNQAQADISFGR
-1242 DAGGAY
+1242 DASGAY

-1297 RVWAHSGPE
+1297 RVWAHSGTE

-1321 PPLPGAAI
+1321 PPLAGAA